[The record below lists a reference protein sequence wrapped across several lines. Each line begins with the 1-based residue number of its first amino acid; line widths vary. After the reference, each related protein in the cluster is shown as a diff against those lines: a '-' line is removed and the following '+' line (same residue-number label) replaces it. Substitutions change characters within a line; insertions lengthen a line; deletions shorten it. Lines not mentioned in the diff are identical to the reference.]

1 MSTTRRYRW
10 SVRITVLFGLL
21 LLLSYTVS
29 YWSYASSP
37 FVAVLGLLV
46 PVLMVINCGIY
57 LYWLLRR
64 KKVFSFPLLVL
75 IVGYLTVGS
84 VYEFGPAPKEATDSS
99 FSLMSYN
106 VRNFNK
112 NEELPLQNVDSLIV
126 DFVREDDPDILCLQE
141 CHYAMKRSSALNQYP
156 YRFVDFIYSY
166 EIKHDHV
173 IQAVYSKYPLLNI
186 RSIDFPESANKAIAM
201 DVVKGKD
208 TLRLI
213 NVHLQSFSIIPE
225 VGKLQQEQS
234 DRLLKRV
241 EKVLVKQQQQATLLR
256 AEIEKS
262 PFPVVVVGDFN
273 NNQFSFAY
281 REIKGDLT
289 DSFSKAGKGFGQ
301 TYNLMGFPMR
311 IDFILTDPRI
321 KTLSYTSY
329 KNKLSDH
336 YPIRAEL
343 DLGQGQ
349 EAR

>member
-1 MSTTRRYRW
+1 M
-10 SVRITVLFGLL
+10 
-21 LLLSYTVS
+21 
-29 YWSYASSP
+29 
-37 FVAVLGLLV
+37 
-46 PVLMVINCGIY
+46 
-57 LYWLLRR
+57 
-64 KKVFSFPLLVL
+64 
-75 IVGYLTVGS
+75 
-84 VYEFGPAPKEATDSS
+84 
-99 FSLMSYN
+99 
-106 VRNFNK
+106 
-112 NEELPLQNVDSLIV
+112 
-126 DFVREDDPDILCLQE
+126 
-141 CHYAMKRSSALNQYP
+141 
-156 YRFVDFIYSY
+156 
-166 EIKHDHV
+166 
-173 IQAVYSKYPLLNI
+173 
-186 RSIDFPESANKAIAM
+186 
-201 DVVKGKD
+201 
-208 TLRLI
+208 
-213 NVHLQSFSIIPE
+213 
-225 VGKLQQEQS
+225 
-234 DRLLKRV
+234 

>member
-1 MSTTRRYRW
+1 M
-10 SVRITVLFGLL
+10 RITILFGLL

-29 YWSYASSP
+29 YWSYSSSP
-37 FVAVLGLLV
+37 DVAVLGLLV
-46 PVLMVINCGIY
+46 PVFMVINCGLY

-84 VYEFGPAPKEATDSS
+84 VYEFGPSPKEPTDSS
-99 FSLMSYN
+99 FSLMSFN

-112 NEELPLQNVDSLIV
+112 NEELPIEHVDSLIV
-126 DFVREDDPDILCLQE
+126 DFVRQDNPDILCLQE
-141 CHYAMKRSSALNQYP
+141 CHYAMKRSAALNQYP

-166 EIKHDHV
+166 EIKDDHV
-173 IQAVYSKYPLLNI
+173 IQAVYSKFPLLNI
-186 RSIDFPESANKAIAM
+186 RSIDFLESSNKAIAM
-201 DVVKGKD
+201 DVVKGND
-208 TLRLI
+208 TLRLL

-225 VGKLQQEQS
+225 VEKLQQEQP
-234 DRLLKRV
+234 DRLLNRMG
-241 EKVLVKQQQQATLLR
+241 KVLVKQQHQAALIR
-256 AEIEKS
+256 AEIENS
-262 PFPVVVVGDFN
+262 PYPVIVVGDFN
-273 NNQFSFAY
+273 NNQFSYAY
-281 REIKGDLT
+281 REIKGELNDT
-289 DSFSKAGKGFGQ
+289 FSEAGKGFGQ

-321 KTLSYTSY
+321 ETRSHTTY